1 MTHHPSP
8 LKDALPLIQR
18 PARLTGALL
27 GAVLLLLGGVP
38 LAERSVAHLGL
49 WSAALPIPGLSYL
62 VLLAAGAGALTL
74 VWRGRHHTAGRPDPQ
89 ER

>member
-1 MTHHPSP
+1 MNRSP
-8 LKDALPLIQR
+8 LMNSLPLIQR

-38 LAERSVAHLGL
+38 SAERLTAHLAV
-49 WSAALPIPGLSYL
+49 WSAALPIPGLL
-62 VLLAAGAGALTL
+62 HLMLLAAGAAALTL
-74 VWRGRHHTAGRPDPQ
+74 VRRGSHRTAGRPDPQ